1 MKTTPYQVLYGL
13 VLFLLWVTNSFSQD
27 ILWEKTYG
35 GLQSE
40 YLFDVIPT
48 PDYGFLLAGSSLSG
62 KSGNKQDERVND
74 LDYWL
79 WKMDETGSLEWQR
92 SFGGNGSDFLYSVA
106 ATNDGGYVLG
116 GSSTSTEGNAKQD
129 VSRGKE
135 DIWIIRL
142 NPEGAEQW
150 QKTIGGTGRDILKQI
165 VPLKDGGYI
174 IGGSTDSQPA
184 IEGSSSIGEKRSE
197 KYGNMDY
204 WVIKLDSSGEK
215 EWERTYGGI
224 YRDELQSILQTQD
237 GGFLAGGFSNSPIS
251 GNKNQDSYGEGDY
264 WVLKLDKT
272 GNIEWQLTMGGEQDD
287 RLFTLIESN
296 RGGYIAGG
304 NSGSGANGNKSESNG
319 KGTDF
324 WVVKISEDAEI
335 TWQKTFDFGQADVL
349 TSLIENE
356 DGSLILGG
364 YAQSETTGRKKTDQK
379 GINDYVAIKIDADG
393 QEVWKA
399 EIGSG
404 GTDILRKAIETRDG
418 GYLLAGTSNG
428 SVSRDKTSVQGR
440 NDFWVVKLKDK
451 DKEKKKRTPGLEAY
465 PNPVTNYTNVIVN
478 HDFEEATVT
487 VVDILGR
494 EMQRFK
500 AHYRTIPVNMRSYP
514 EGVYI
519 ITVETNVKKESV
531 KILKG
536 INKE

>member
-1 MKTTPYQVLYGL
+1 MCIRKLY
-13 VLFLLWVTNSFSQD
+13 LFTIFFSLLTIPVISQD

-142 NPEGAEQW
+142 NPEGEQQW

-184 IEGSSSIGEKRSE
+184 IEGSTALGEKRSE

-204 WVIKLDSSGEK
+204 WVIKLDSSGEI
-215 EWERTYGGI
+215 EWERTYGGL
-224 YRDELQSILQTQD
+224 YRDELQSIIQTKD
-237 GGFLAGGFSNSPIS
+237 GGFLAGGYSNSPIS

-264 WVLKLDKT
+264 WILKLDKT

-287 RLFTLIESN
+287 RLFTLVESN

-304 NSGSGANGNKSESNG
+304 NSGSGATGNKSESNG

-364 YAQSETTGRKKTDQK
+364 YAQSETTGRKKTDKK
-379 GINDYVAIKIDADG
+379 GINDYVAIKIDTDG

-399 EIGSG
+399 EIGSS

-500 AHYRTIPVNMRSYP
+500 TYYRTIPVNMRSYP

-536 INKE
+536 INIE